1 MSDVLEKNAG
11 STNQDFAVD
20 VLSISQID
28 AVPRILEVVCRATG
42 LGFAA
47 VARVTESRWVACA
60 VRDEIEFGL
69 KPGGELDIGTTICN
83 EVRRRGELVVIDNVE
98 TDPVYDFHPTPKLY
112 GFQSY
117 ISVPIHLADGRSF
130 GTLCALDRKAA
141 QLSKPGTI
149 EMFQLFAELI
159 AHHLDARQRVITSER
174 ALLNEREASQLREQF
189 IAVLGHD
196 LRNPLGSIHTGAELL
211 AQLPPGKSANDVR
224 DLIHRSVDRMT
235 ELIDNVLDFARGRL
249 GGGLSLDHK
258 LDTDLANALSQVIVE
273 LEAAWPGRTIERD
286 IALSRPFVCNS
297 ARLAQMFSNI
307 LGNALTHGEPTR
319 PILVM
324 ARTTDNTF
332 ELSVSNFG
340 ETISPEIAEHLFQ
353 PFVRGSARPGQ
364 QGLGLGLYIASE
376 IARAHQGTLSVA
388 SSAGETCFTFR
399 MPIPAA

>member
-1 MSDVLEKNAG
+1 MTETQEQEVRLI
-11 STNQDFAVD
+11 NQDFAD
-20 VLSISQID
+20 DTLSISQIE
-28 AVPRILEVVCRATG
+28 AVPRILEVICRATG

-69 KPGGELDIGTTICN
+69 RPGGELTIGTTICN
-83 EVRRRGELVVIDNVE
+83 EVRRNGELVVIDNVE
-98 TDPVYDFHPTPKLY
+98 ADPVYHSHPTPKLY

-117 ISVPIHLADGRSF
+117 ISVPINLTDGRLF
-130 GTLCALDRKAA
+130 GTLCAIDRQPA
-141 QLSKPGTI
+141 QLSKPGTV
-149 EMFQLFAELI
+149 EMFHLFAELI
-159 AHHLDARQRVITSER
+159 AHHLDARQRLLFSEK

-211 AQLPPGKSANDVR
+211 AQLPPGDSANEVR
-224 DLIHRSVDRMT
+224 SLIHRSVDRMT

-249 GGGLSLDHK
+249 GGGLSLNHK
-258 LDTDLANALSQVIVE
+258 LETNLDAVLNQVIVE
-273 LEAAWPGRTIERD
+273 LEAAWPGHTVQRD
-286 IALSRPFVCNS
+286 ISISRPFVCNS

-307 LGNALTHGEPTR
+307 LGNALTHGDPTR
-319 PILVM
+319 PILVK
-324 ARTTDNTF
+324 ARTTDTTF

-340 ETISPEIAEHLFQ
+340 ETIPPEIGEHLFQ

-388 SSAGETCFTFR
+388 SSAGETCFTFQ
-399 MPIPAA
+399 MPILAA